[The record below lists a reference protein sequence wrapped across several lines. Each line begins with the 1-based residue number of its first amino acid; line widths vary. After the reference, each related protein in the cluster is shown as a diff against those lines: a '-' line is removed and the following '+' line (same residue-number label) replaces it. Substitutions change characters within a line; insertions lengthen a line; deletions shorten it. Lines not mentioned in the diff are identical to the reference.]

1 MTDILDL
8 PGWTVVSSRVDD
20 REYALEAEY
29 NHEPEACSRCGVIGR
44 LYRHGTHATTYRDSP
59 IRGRTVRLLVK
70 VRRYKCRDCGET
82 FRQPLKGI
90 RDDRH
95 MTERCVEFIQQQ
107 CLLLTFVHIA
117 DTVGCDEK
125 TVRTLA
131 AEHIAHVDGGYLPA
145 LPEWLGIDETQIHG
159 KLRLVLTDVGRR
171 KPIEMLA
178 ERDKGTLAGWLNRH
192 KDRSMVKGVAI
203 DMWRPYRDTCH
214 LMLPGVPVVVDKFHI
229 VRTANYCMERVR
241 IRLQKAKKAGVRRD
255 WLQSKHIL
263 NMRASS
269 LNEKQRFNRDMWLD
283 NEPELAEAYR
293 LKEAFYAIYDMP
305 KERAIVAFDAYAGT
319 VPPSLKADFKVL
331 LTSMKNWRTEILAY
345 FDHPITN
352 AYTEA
357 LNGVA
362 KAVNRAGRGYSF
374 DVLRA
379 RILFRTPG
387 RKALPGSRYYPVVPH
402 NGPGSAAPSMVV
414 KCMSCGGMY
423 DKRIVSPGHVR
434 PIAGRE
440 RFRNF
445 AMLCRPCHKRFHTE

>member
-8 PGWTVVSSRVDD
+8 PGWTPTNVRVEND
-20 REYALEAEY
+20 EYVIEAEY
-29 NHEPEACSRCGVIGR
+29 TVLPEACQKCGVIGR
-44 LYRHGTHATTYRDSP
+44 LYKHGPKAITFRDSP
-59 IRGRTVRLLVK
+59 IRGRPVNILASAK
-70 VRRYKCRDCGET
+70 RYKCRECEGT
-82 FRQPLKGI
+82 FIQPLGGI
-90 RDDRH
+90 YPSMR
-95 MTERCVEFIQQQ
+95 MTERCVQFVKAQ
-107 CLLLTFVHIA
+107 CLLQPFVQIA

-171 KPIEMLA
+171 KPIEMLP
-178 ERDKGTLAGWLNRH
+178 ERDKGTLAGWLNRY

-214 LMLPGVPVVVDKFHI
+214 LMLPGIPVVVDKFHV

-263 NMRASS
+263 NMRAKS
-269 LNEKQRFNRDMWLD
+269 LTEKQRFNRDMWLD
-283 NEPELAEAYR
+283 NEPELADAYR

-305 KERAIVAFDAYAGT
+305 KERAIEAFDAYART
-319 VPPSLKADFKVL
+319 VPSSLKADFKVL

-379 RILFRTPG
+379 RILLRTPG
-387 RKALPGSRYYPVVPH
+387 RKAEPGSRYYPVVPH
-402 NGPGSAAPSMVV
+402 NGPGSASPSMVV
-414 KCMSCGGMY
+414 KCMSCGGLY
-423 DKRIVSPGHVR
+423 DKRIVAPGHFR

-440 RFRNF
+440 RVKNVLV
-445 AMLCRPCHKRFHTE
+445 LCRTCNARFHTE